1 MKDKIN
7 GYIKLFRGELLEDC
21 VPFWL
26 AHGRDLQR
34 GGIYTCLDR
43 KGNLFST
50 DKSVWMQGRCA
61 WMFSRLCNQYGG
73 KEEWLRLA
81 KSCIDFLNAHCID
94 NADGRM
100 FFTVTEDGR
109 PLRKRRY
116 YFSET
121 FYIMAN
127 AEYAK
132 ASGDV
137 QALKN
142 AQKYY
147 DFVLNIYADP
157 SVDPYKITP
166 KVIDSTRKS
175 RTLAPSMILLNVSA
189 VMREC
194 DPQNAARYD
203 TVSKSLAED
212 IVRYFYKPELG
223 VTLENV
229 GYEGEVLEDI
239 ASFRVVN
246 PGHSIEMSWFLL
258 DEAIR
263 SGNSSLA
270 ETAEK
275 IFNDAFAAGWDGKYG
290 GLLYFTDYKHLPVE
304 AYEHDMK
311 LWWPHNEAVIAALKF
326 YSYTGRK
333 KYFDIFE
340 TVFDYAEKHFH
351 DKRYGEWYGYLRRDG
366 VPTEPAC
373 KGQTYKG
380 PFHVLRMYAEGDRI
394 LSGIVDGIL

>member
-1 MKDKIN
+1 M
-7 GYIKLFRGELLEDC
+7 GYLIIVAAIYLARYFPSFFSRPLLVLPLLSIAAVVLIWNRKGELYVVIIALLFSLLSESVVLSFPDTSISEDS
-21 VPFWL
+21 VVAFYGEVIQDSQQKK
-26 AHGRDLQR
+26 GRTSGFRIL
-34 GGIYTCLDR
+34 LSAVEDR

-275 IFNDAFAAGWDGKYG
+275 RNGCGW
-290 GLLYFTDYKHLPVE
+290 
-304 AYEHDMK
+304 
-311 LWWPHNEAVIAALKF
+311 
-326 YSYTGRK
+326 RK
-333 KYFDIFE
+333 
-340 TVFDYAEKHFH
+340 VA
-351 DKRYGEWYGYLRRDG
+351 
-366 VPTEPAC
+366 
-373 KGQTYKG
+373 
-380 PFHVLRMYAEGDRI
+380 
-394 LSGIVDGIL
+394 